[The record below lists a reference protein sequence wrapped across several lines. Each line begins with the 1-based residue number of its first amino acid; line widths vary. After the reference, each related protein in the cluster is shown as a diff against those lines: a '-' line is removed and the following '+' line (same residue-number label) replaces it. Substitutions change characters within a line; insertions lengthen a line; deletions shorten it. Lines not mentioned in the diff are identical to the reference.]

1 MGAHRD
7 LCIDVV
13 LAPYLSVSAAMW
25 EIGGLRRGL
34 PSEILRTAA
43 DGMTGPAWRVLHA
56 VSASNDSMYPDC
68 LHPPMHVG
76 ADRDVASSIE
86 SLRAVSGEQLIDE
99 IAVEFPGHVPAA
111 WREPLADPRSW
122 LASYAD
128 AAESV
133 HQRLGPLLVRAQ
145 KLVDR
150 EVERVGTAVVRGL
163 SDVLLASLNQR
174 IGFRDGLL
182 TYDHPTPGSYDIA
195 GRRLVLMPMLAG
207 SRFLVTNFDQSGWV
221 CIAYPIPGIATVATP
236 PSRPPGDALSELLGA
251 GRAGVLR
258 LLATC
263 HTMGELAAALQLS
276 PSTVTCHCQRLE
288 GLGLVHRERRGRE
301 IRVIRTA
308 RGAELMDLM
317 RS

>member
-1 MGAHRD
+1 
-7 LCIDVV
+7 VV

-34 PSEILRTAA
+34 PSEVLRTAA
-43 DGMTGPAWRVLHA
+43 GGLTGPAWRVLRSVCA
-56 VSASNDSMYPDC
+56 PNGSMYPDC
-68 LHPPMHVG
+68 LHPPMNAG

-86 SLRAVSGEQLIDE
+86 SLRAVPGEQLVDE
-99 IAVEFPGHVPAA
+99 IGVEFPGYVPEA

-133 HQRLGPLLVRAQ
+133 HQRLDPLLARAG

-182 TYDHPTPGSYDIA
+182 TYDHPTPGSYDLA

-207 SRFLVTNFDQSGWV
+207 PRFLLTNFDQSGWV
-221 CIAYPIPGIATVATP
+221 CIAYPVPGIATVA
-236 PSRPPGDALSELLGA
+236 SPPGSASRDGLSELLGA

-258 LLATC
+258 LLDTRR
-263 HTMGELAAALQLS
+263 TMGELAAALQLS
-276 PSTVTCHCQRLE
+276 PSTVTGHCQRLE
-288 GLGLVHRERRGRE
+288 GLDLVQRERRGRE
-301 IRVIRTA
+301 IRVTRTA
-308 RGAELMDLM
+308 RGVELIDLM
-317 RS
+317 RR